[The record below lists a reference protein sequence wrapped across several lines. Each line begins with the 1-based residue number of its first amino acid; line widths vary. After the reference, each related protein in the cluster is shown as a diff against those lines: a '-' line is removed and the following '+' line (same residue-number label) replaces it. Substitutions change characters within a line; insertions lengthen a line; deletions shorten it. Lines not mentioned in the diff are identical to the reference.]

1 MHSSRE
7 TSSAP
12 VGPPATESPGLLS
25 EERLALYEQMYAF
38 LKELFPITRSIT
50 GEGVRVTLRRIKDR
64 LPGLEICEVPSGTP
78 AFDWKVPPEWNVREA
93 HITDPSGNCVVDF
106 ADHNLSVV
114 GYAAP
119 VDQVISLEEL
129 QKHLHSIPEQ
139 PEAIPFRTSFYER
152 RWGFCL
158 PHEVR
163 TALDPGDYHVY
174 IDSSLESGALTY
186 GELVLPGASDE
197 EVLLSTYVCH
207 PSLANDNLSGP
218 VLATFLGEWLQ
229 RQTGRRYTYRIL
241 FIPETIGSIV
251 YLSRHL
257 DGLRKRVAAGFV
269 LTCVGDERTFSFLP
283 SRSGQTLADRVA
295 TRVLS
300 EQVGSFERYSFLD
313 RGSDER
319 QYCSPGV
326 DLPVVSIMRSK
337 YGEYPEYHTSN
348 DDLSLVSAKGLG
360 GSYEVYR
367 RCIELLES
375 NRIYA
380 TAHPCEPQLSQR
392 GLYPTLGAKQ
402 KSEAIRDLL
411 NVYMYADGTRDVV
424 AIAERL
430 DLSTSRCLQVL
441 DTLREHGLIAEVPT
455 E

>member
-1 MHSSRE
+1 M
-7 TSSAP
+7 
-12 VGPPATESPGLLS
+12 
-25 EERLALYEQMYAF
+25 YEQMYDL

-50 GEGVRVTLRRIKDR
+50 GEGVRVTLRRVKEY

-78 AFDWKVPPEWNVREA
+78 AFDWEVPPEWNVREA
-93 HITDPSGNCVVDF
+93 HITDPSGNRVVDF

-114 GYAAP
+114 GYAVP
-119 VDQVISLEEL
+119 VDQVISLEKL

-139 PEAIPFRTSFYER
+139 PKAIPFRTSFYER

-163 TALDPGDYHVY
+163 TALAPGDYHVY
-174 IDSSLESGALTY
+174 IDSTLSSGSLTY
-186 GELVLPGASDE
+186 GELVLPGESE
-197 EVLLSTYVCH
+197 EEILFSTYVCH

-229 RQTGRRYTYRIL
+229 RQKERRYTYRIL
-241 FIPETIGSIV
+241 FIPETIGAIV

-257 DGLRKRVAAGFV
+257 ERLRKRVAAGFV
-269 LTCVGDERTFSFLP
+269 LTCVGDGRTFSFLP

-295 TRVLS
+295 RRVLS
-300 EQVGSFERYSFLD
+300 EQVGSYERYSFLD

-337 YGEYPEYHTSN
+337 YGEYPEYHTSD
-348 DDLSLVSAKGLG
+348 DDLSLVSAQGLG

-367 RCIELLES
+367 RCIELLEG
-375 NRIYA
+375 NRTYT
-380 TAHPCEPQLSQR
+380 TAQPCEPQLSQR

-402 KSEAIRDLL
+402 KSGAIRDLL

-430 DLSTSRCLQVL
+430 DLSTSRCLHML
-441 DTLREHGLIAEVPT
+441 DTLREHGLIAEVLT